1 MRFNEFLVEETI
13 KPENKR
19 KRKLNCESYGLD
31 TSISKE
37 SLMQITSTLSK
48 GSTPYLMPKKQKNC
62 DSNRYIK
69 ADFFTVLITRI
80 MAFVPPGLR
89 VFGLPPGSN
98 EENLFTL
105 KPLLVYA
112 AVYPCIV
119 YNTWKIK
126 LLQVT

>member
-1 MRFNEFLVEETI
+1 
-13 KPENKR
+13 
-19 KRKLNCESYGLD
+19 
-31 TSISKE
+31 
-37 SLMQITSTLSK
+37 
-48 GSTPYLMPKKQKNC
+48 
-62 DSNRYIK
+62 
-69 ADFFTVLITRI
+69 

-126 LLQVT
+126 LLRHITKLHTVVFLMRW